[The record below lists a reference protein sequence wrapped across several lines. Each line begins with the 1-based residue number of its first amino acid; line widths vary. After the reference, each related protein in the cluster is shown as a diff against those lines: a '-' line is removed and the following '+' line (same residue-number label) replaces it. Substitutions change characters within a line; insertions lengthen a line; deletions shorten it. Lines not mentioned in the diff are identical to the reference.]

1 MLNFV
6 SCENNNLILKN
17 AKSNTKFKIKL
28 IEYVYCFLKLS
39 KKFIFKYLWGDPN
52 IFYPVLAP
60 AKGGKPGLT
69 L

>member
-52 IFYPVLAP
+52 IF
-60 AKGGKPGLT
+60 
-69 L
+69 